1 MKDFEKHRSNLRN
14 LAQKMKQAL
23 QDGESFKG
31 SAFKEEYQHIS
42 DLIARL
48 SKDKDRIGNWNK
60 LGEILRKKM
69 GVNADSFKTQLE
81 AVKNFLDNPK
91 PYAQELE
98 DLCTYV
104 GETDLDDAKFIYK
117 WHCLASKDKN
127 FAYAIKLLANYK
139 RNVLKVE
146 KEYYEI
152 FYSFSAR
159 PKYNRDYYIIDLES
173 RELLGMALLVALKSF
188 LFLLIPFLILYMA
201 GVMNPSVDIGQVVV
215 AAIAGIIPIALG
227 ACIYIGSLHLWDVI
241 AKGLI
246 IAVLFI
252 FYSPIFKMRSESQKK
267 KILEQLEE
275 HNPNIIEAS
284 FADILKEIKTTIA
297 EMEDASEVVYCP
309 ALEDIA
315 SHLWHA
321 RTLEGAAQEHLDCKK
336 FGKEFAEWLRSGSK
350 SPLGSNSFSSS
361 SSYSSSNSY
370 SSSKSESSYD
380 PLSWKPDINQK
391 ERILQKLRE
400 KPLNTVAIY
409 HSLVVD
415 QWLRLDKWG
424 KEEYVSIERTNYGDF
439 FVARDGETYKIK
451 TFPLQRDEIYFYQP
465 K

>member
-48 SKDKDRIGNWNK
+48 SKDQGRIGNWNK

-81 AVKNFLDNPK
+81 AVKKFLDNPK

-139 RNVLKVE
+139 EKVLDVE

-152 FYSFSAR
+152 FYSFRAR

-173 RELLGMALLVALKSF
+173 REFLGMALLVVVKSF
-188 LFLLIPFLILYMA
+188 LFVLIPFLILYMA

-227 ACIYIGSLHLWDVI
+227 ACIHLWDFI
-241 AKGLI
+241 ARGLI
-246 IAVLFI
+246 IAVLFV
-252 FYSPIFKMRSESQKK
+252 FYSPIFKMRSESKK
-267 KILEQLEE
+267 RK
-275 HNPNIIEAS
+275 
-284 FADILKEIKTTIA
+284 
-297 EMEDASEVVYCP
+297 Y
-309 ALEDIA
+309 
-315 SHLWHA
+315 
-321 RTLEGAAQEHLDCKK
+321 
-336 FGKEFAEWLRSGSK
+336 
-350 SPLGSNSFSSS
+350 SNSLK
-361 SSYSSSNSY
+361 NTT
-370 SSSKSESSYD
+370 
-380 PLSWKPDINQK
+380 P
-391 ERILQKLRE
+391 ILLRHRL
-400 KPLNTVAIY
+400 PIY
-409 HSLVVD
+409 
-415 QWLRLDKWG
+415 
-424 KEEYVSIERTNYGDF
+424 
-439 FVARDGETYKIK
+439 
-451 TFPLQRDEIYFYQP
+451 
-465 K
+465 

>member
-1 MKDFEKHRSNLRN
+1 
-14 LAQKMKQAL
+14 
-23 QDGESFKG
+23 
-31 SAFKEEYQHIS
+31 
-42 DLIARL
+42 
-48 SKDKDRIGNWNK
+48 
-60 LGEILRKKM
+60 
-69 GVNADSFKTQLE
+69 
-81 AVKNFLDNPK
+81 
-91 PYAQELE
+91 
-98 DLCTYV
+98 
-104 GETDLDDAKFIYK
+104 
-117 WHCLASKDKN
+117 
-127 FAYAIKLLANYK
+127 
-139 RNVLKVE
+139 
-146 KEYYEI
+146 
-152 FYSFSAR
+152 
-159 PKYNRDYYIIDLES
+159 
-173 RELLGMALLVALKSF
+173 
-188 LFLLIPFLILYMA
+188 
-201 GVMNPSVDIGQVVV
+201 
-215 AAIAGIIPIALG
+215 
-227 ACIYIGSLHLWDVI
+227 
-241 AKGLI
+241 
-246 IAVLFI
+246 
-252 FYSPIFKMRSESQKK
+252 
-267 KILEQLEE
+267 
-275 HNPNIIEAS
+275 
-284 FADILKEIKTTIA
+284 
-297 EMEDASEVVYCP
+297 MEDASEVVYGP

-315 SHLWHA
+315 SHLWNA

-439 FVARDGETYKIK
+439 FVARDGEKYKIK